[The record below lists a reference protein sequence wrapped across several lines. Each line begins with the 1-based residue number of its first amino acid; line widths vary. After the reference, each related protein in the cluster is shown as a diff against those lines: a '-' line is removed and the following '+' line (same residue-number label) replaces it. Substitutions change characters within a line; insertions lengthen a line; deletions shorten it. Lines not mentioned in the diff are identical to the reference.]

1 MKRPTAVTLIG
12 WLWIAFGAIFLSAM
26 IPEFFKTVVDKFH
39 EAEGMTKVWMSLFLG
54 IAVVYGVFAIVAAAM
69 FLKMRRW
76 AWISLRII
84 SWIGLI
90 TIAGG
95 HVTIVI
101 VFIQS
106 AADPGAARIYDW
118 PVAVYV
124 SGAVAKAVEMIVYGA
139 ALIVIV
145 KYLRSKTVREA
156 FAGEAARENP

>member
-26 IPEFFKTVVDKFH
+26 IPEFFKTGVDKFH

-54 IAVVYGVFAIVAAAM
+54 IAVVYGVFAIDAAAM

-84 SWIGLI
+84 SWMGLV

-95 HVTIVI
+95 HVIIVI
-101 VFIQS
+101 VLIQS
-106 AADPGAARIYDW
+106 AADSGAGRIYAW

-156 FAGEAARENP
+156 FADEAARENP